1 MNISVSFPEI
11 VHHKLTRMKKNLL
24 RCACIMAIFAA
35 GNRVEAQT
43 AKGDW
48 LVGGL
53 LDLNTAKNSTTFEFS
68 PNVGYFILNNL
79 AIGGTLVYAY
89 DKLGDLKVTSF
100 GIGPFTRYYFGET
113 KIRPFFAG
121 DMTFEKQKFTTN
133 AGSSTEDAFS
143 WFLGGGAA
151 FFINENVAVDG
162 LLGYGHTKVTDKE
175 GSAGLRLR
183 IGFQVYITRN
193 QASNVRSTFKK

>member
-1 MNISVSFPEI
+1 
-11 VHHKLTRMKKNLL
+11 MKKSLL
-24 RCACIMAIFAA
+24 LCACMTVIFAL
-35 GNRVEAQT
+35 GNRAEAQT
-43 AKGDW
+43 QKGDW

-68 PNVGYFILNNL
+68 PNVGYFILENL
-79 AIGGTLVYAY
+79 AIGGTLVYSY

-100 GIGPFTRYYFGET
+100 GIGPFMRYYFGDT

-121 DMTFEKQKFTTN
+121 DMTFEKQKFTTT
-133 AGSSTEDAFS
+133 AGSSTEDAFN

-162 LLGYGHTKVTDKE
+162 LLGYGHSKVSDE
-175 GSAGLRLR
+175 DGSGGLRLR
-183 IGFQVYITRN
+183 VGFQVYINRN
-193 QASNVRSTFKK
+193 QAESVRSTLKK